1 MSDLGI
7 QQKRVKIEIA
17 LEEKVEN
24 LRPEY
29 DLDIKVIINNSKDVL
44 VIPENAVF
52 QQKNNNY
59 VFVNEKGIAVLMEIE
74 TGVESER
81 KIEVVRGLKEGE
93 EVILLPDEELSEGVA
108 ISIQ

>member
-29 DLDIKVIINNSKDVL
+29 DLNIKVIINNRKDVL

-52 QQKNNNY
+52 QQRNKNY

-93 EVILLPDEELSEGVA
+93 EVILSPDEELSEGVA